1 VLEGT
6 IVEEIV
12 RAIEDSLEQFYIA
25 LNQLKKECE
34 NLRLENQRLEKENKW
49 LREQLPG
56 KPDTPFAHKE
66 GQDALA
72 RLYYEGFHIC
82 HMQYGNLRTEGDCLF
97 CISLLKK

>member
-1 VLEGT
+1 MKVD
-6 IVEEIV
+6 EIV
-12 RAIEDSLEQFYIA
+12 KKIEDALEQFYMAIT
-25 LNQLKKECE
+25 QLKKESA
-34 NLRLENQRLEKENKW
+34 NLRLEVQRLEKENKW

-56 KPDTPFAHKE
+56 KTASPVSFKE

-82 HMQYGNLRTEGDCLF
+82 HLQYGNLRTEGDCLF